1 VARGQALSPRALRPW
16 RLTLSALRKPRS
28 DFGRYPLHAVRRRL
42 KLTALTLGVVISFSL
57 LQGCG
62 NDDPARV
69 RAPSASPLSNSGDQ
83 AAAIERQALASVVDP
98 AGAKGKTLSVS
109 RVTVGARAVLDP
121 HVHEGEQ
128 TSRIEKG
135 TLTYTVIEGE
145 VPVYRGSPEESREL
159 VRRIRAGK
167 TADIQPGEWVIEEA
181 SDVHAA
187 ENKGDTAVKIILTS
201 LLRTGAPAATKRNEK
216 TPKTGVE

>member
-1 VARGQALSPRALRPW
+1 
-16 RLTLSALRKPRS
+16 
-28 DFGRYPLHAVRRRL
+28 VRRRP
-42 KLTALTLGVVISFSL
+42 KLTALTLGVVISFSV

-69 RAPSASPLSNSGDQ
+69 RAPNASPPSSSGDRSPT
-83 AAAIERQALASVVDP
+83 AERQALAAVVDP

-109 RVTVGARAVLDP
+109 RVTIAARAALDP
-121 HVHEGEQ
+121 HFHEGEQ
-128 TSRIEKG
+128 TSKIEKG

-145 VPVYRGSPEESREL
+145 VPVYTGSPEGNREL

-201 LLRTGAPAATKRNEK
+201 LLRTGAPAATPKRNEK
-216 TPKTGVE
+216 TPEAGVE